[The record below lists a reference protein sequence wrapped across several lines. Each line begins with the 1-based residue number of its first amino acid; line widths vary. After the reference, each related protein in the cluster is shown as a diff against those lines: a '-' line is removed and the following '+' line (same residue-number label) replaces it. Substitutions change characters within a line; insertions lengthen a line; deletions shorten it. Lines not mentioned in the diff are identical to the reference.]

1 MFIGYNQ
8 TMNYVLKKL
17 EDSIKVTGIANVH
30 FFEFPIS
37 FYTKDESH
45 PFYELVFV
53 SSGKLSVIS
62 DDYVGIVNKNEII
75 IHRSGERH
83 YLKCD
88 SENAPTVIIIGFTCI
103 GASIDKFSRSPVPLD
118 SSDVKKLAEIVKEG
132 RNVFAPPYD
141 VPKYDMKKKKN
152 APFGAEQMLK
162 NLLEYFLIGITRK
175 FENSTEKEEISLDD
189 GVLDRLTASE
199 IVAYID
205 DNYKERITLD
215 ELAFLFRTNRSTLC
229 KVFKSNTGKTITEYV
244 GDKKLA
250 SAKKRILETDKT
262 LTEIAEELNF
272 ESIHYFTR
280 FFKKHAGVSPSEYRA
295 FVKNS

>member
-1 MFIGYNQ
+1 
-8 TMNYVLKKL
+8 MNYVLKKL
-17 EDSIKVTGIANVH
+17 NDSIKVTEIANVH
-30 FFEFPIS
+30 FFEFPLS

-62 DDYVGIVNKNEII
+62 DDYTGILSKNEVI

-88 SENAPTVIIIGFTCI
+88 SKNAPTVIIIGFTCTN
-103 GASIDKFSRSPVPLD
+103 SLVDKFSSFPVMLD
-118 SSDVKKLAEIVKEG
+118 ASDVKKLAEIVKEG

-152 APFGAEQMLK
+152 PPFGAEQLLK
-162 NLLEYFLIGITRK
+162 NLLEYFLIGLTRK
-175 FENSTEKEEISLDD
+175 LENNQENEDVSFDD

-199 IVAYID
+199 IIAYID

-229 KVFKSNTGKTITEYV
+229 KVFKSNTGKTVTEYV
-244 GDKKLA
+244 SDKKLA
-250 SAKKRILETDKT
+250 SAKRKILETDKT

-295 FVKNS
+295 FAKYT